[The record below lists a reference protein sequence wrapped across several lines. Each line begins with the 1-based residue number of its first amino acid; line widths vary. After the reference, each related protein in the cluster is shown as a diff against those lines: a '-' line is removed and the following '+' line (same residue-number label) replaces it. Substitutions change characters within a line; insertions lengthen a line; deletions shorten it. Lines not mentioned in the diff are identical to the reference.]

1 MKAVVKY
8 EQLYLKPK
16 MSMAVMIRSE
26 RSLGEQI
33 KKGHV
38 KQSNLDQTVDRHIK
52 CLVTTA
58 KELLK
63 EVSRW

>member
-1 MKAVVKY
+1 MAGDEQVVSRASRISLFPVGGASKIQLTRDMKAVVKY

-26 RSLGEQI
+26 RSLREQF

-38 KQSNLDQTVDRHIK
+38 
-52 CLVTTA
+52 
-58 KELLK
+58 
-63 EVSRW
+63 